1 MAKVNFIRKHTKAE
15 VNDEPIV
22 DGNFIVTGEG
32 NVFIDY
38 GEERI
43 EIISS
48 GGSITGDTLPIGSI
62 TAYGNETAPANWLI
76 CDGSA
81 VSRTAY
87 ADLFAVI
94 GTKYGEGDGSTTF
107 NLPNLKGRVPVGLD
121 SDDTDFNSIGKTGGE
136 KTHKLTIEE
145 LAEHEHDIHGNTNTY
160 SEPSVNY
167 YQNSSIFS
175 GYASGE
181 QKILF
186 YNGFEAEK
194 TGGDQPHNNL
204 QPYEINNFII
214 KAFQS
219 AGVIAEVVNAQ
230 TESDTNTYSCN
241 YINLLEPAYCK
252 MNVYG
257 NETYDNTGKI
267 ITSFTAPM
275 SFGGFVANAN
285 QGYLFIPKGTK
296 AIELSGM
303 ICGHGYVNCNMIIQD
318 KDGVAISSYDKQ
330 FSGVLMQPAG
340 TEYIKIPFANPI
352 VQLDETK
359 DWYIYLYISGY
370 SKEFRVNDGF
380 GTSASWIAAKK
391 IR

>member
-62 TAYGNETAPANWLI
+62 TAYGKETAPANWLI

-81 VSRTAY
+81 VSRTSY

-121 SDDTDFNSIGKTGGE
+121 SSDIDFNTIGKTGGE
-136 KTHKLTIEE
+136 KKHKLTIEE
-145 LAEHEHDIHGNTNTY
+145 LAKHAHDIHGNTNTY
-160 SEPSVNY
+160 SVSGVNY
-167 YQNSSIFS
+167 YQTSSIFT

-181 QKILF
+181 QKNLF
-186 YNGFEAEK
+186 YNGFGAEK
-194 TGGDQPHNNL
+194 TGRDQPHNNL
-204 QPYEINNFII
+204 QPYEVNNFII

-219 AGVIAEVVNAQ
+219 TGVVASVVNTQ
-230 TESDTNTYSCN
+230 KESDTDVYSCN
-241 YINLLEPAYCK
+241 YINGIIESGNNSNGNWIKYTDGTMICTRTIAATIDCTNSWGTLYYGQNNDKYNFAQSFIEPPILNLQYS
-252 MNVYG
+252 
-257 NETYDNTGKI
+257 
-267 ITSFTAPM
+267 TSEAI
-275 SFGGFVANAN
+275 S
-285 QGYLFIPKGTK
+285 FIP
-296 AIELSGM
+296 IVYSG
-303 ICGHGYVNCNMIIQD
+303 
-318 KDGVAISSYDKQ
+318 
-330 FSGVLMQPAG
+330 
-340 TEYIKIPFANPI
+340 I
-352 VQLDETK
+352 VID
-359 DWYIYLYISGY
+359 
-370 SKEFRVNDGF
+370 NDGF
-380 GTSASWIAAKK
+380 KRIEIARPNSVANVYVKVYVIAIGK
-391 IR
+391 WK

>member
-145 LAEHEHDIHGNTNTY
+145 MPNHTHNFKYGFKFVSGANEWGAANTDYQEIGNVI
-160 SEPSVNY
+160 SP
-167 YQNSSIFS
+167 
-175 GYASGE
+175 A
-181 QKILF
+181 
-186 YNGFEAEK
+186 
-194 TGGDQPHNNL
+194 GGDQPHNNL
-204 QPYEINNFII
+204 QPYEVNNFII

-219 AGVIAEVVNAQ
+219 AGVVAEVVNTQ

-241 YINLLEPAYCK
+241 YINGIIESGNNSNGNWIKYTDGTMICTRTIAATIDCTNSWGTLYYGQNNDKYNFAQSFIEPPILNLQYS
-252 MNVYG
+252 
-257 NETYDNTGKI
+257 
-267 ITSFTAPM
+267 TSEAI
-275 SFGGFVANAN
+275 S
-285 QGYLFIPKGTK
+285 FIP
-296 AIELSGM
+296 IVYSG
-303 ICGHGYVNCNMIIQD
+303 
-318 KDGVAISSYDKQ
+318 
-330 FSGVLMQPAG
+330 
-340 TEYIKIPFANPI
+340 I
-352 VQLDETK
+352 VID
-359 DWYIYLYISGY
+359 
-370 SKEFRVNDGF
+370 NDGF
-380 GTSASWIAAKK
+380 KRIEIARPNSVANVYVKVYVIAIGK
-391 IR
+391 WK

>member
-62 TAYGNETAPANWLI
+62 TAYGKETAPANWLI

-81 VSRTAY
+81 VSRTSY

-121 SDDTDFNSIGKTGGE
+121 GGDTDFNEIGKTGGE
-136 KTHKLTIEE
+136 KTHQLTINEMPS
-145 LAEHEHDIHGNTNTY
+145 HNHPGIFRYTNQTG
-160 SEPSVNY
+160 V
-167 YQNSSIFS
+167 
-175 GYASGE
+175 YARLYLGSDGTKLDNE
-181 QKILF
+181 
-186 YNGFEAEK
+186 GK

-204 QPYEINNFII
+204 QPYEVNNFII

-219 AGVIAEVVNAQ
+219 AGVVAEVVNAQ
-230 TESDTNTYSCN
+230 TTSDTNTYSCN
-241 YINLLEPAYCK
+241 YINGIIESGS
-252 MNVYG
+252 NSNG
-257 NETYDNTGKI
+257 NWVKFEDGTMITYQEIKVEMACNTAWGNLFVGNYATAINFPQTFKELPKVLIDLKLKEGACFKVEWEVPI
-267 ITSFTAPM
+267 ITT
-275 SFGGFVANAN
+275 
-285 QGYLFIPKGTK
+285 
-296 AIELSGM
+296 
-303 ICGHGYVNCNMIIQD
+303 
-318 KDGVAISSYDKQ
+318 SSYKNI
-330 FSGVLMQPAG
+330 GIGRG
-340 TEYIKIPFANPI
+340 TTSNAVGLTI
-352 VQLDETK
+352 T
-359 DWYIYLYISGY
+359 LYAIG
-370 SKEFRVNDGF
+370 K
-380 GTSASWIAAKK
+380 WK
-391 IR
+391 